1 MALTPVSDAGGAL
14 VGGGAG
20 ARGALVGG
28 RAGARGALVVG
39 WVEAEVAD
47 EEIGL
52 GRGEV
57 LLVLGV
63 RLRHLRFGKPKVT
76 AESASR
82 DVISEAE
89 IFFGNKSVGCLHNC
103 LFYGW

>member
-1 MALTPVSDAGGAL
+1 MDGCLL
-14 VGGGAG
+14 
-20 ARGALVGG
+20 R
-28 RAGARGALVVG
+28 

-63 RLRHLRFGKPKVT
+63 RLWHLRLGKPKVT
-76 AESASR
+76 AESATGYA
-82 DVISEAE
+82 VAEAE
-89 IFFGNKSVGCLHNC
+89 IFFGNESVGCLHRR
-103 LFYGW
+103 LIL